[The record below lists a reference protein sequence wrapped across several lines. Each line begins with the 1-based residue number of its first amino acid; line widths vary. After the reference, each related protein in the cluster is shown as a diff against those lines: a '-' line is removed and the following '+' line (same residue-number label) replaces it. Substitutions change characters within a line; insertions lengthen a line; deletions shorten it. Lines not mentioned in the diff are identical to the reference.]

1 MEKVVGLKEKLAYSA
16 GSLGNNFI
24 YSLMATYL
32 IVFYTDFL
40 RIPAFAIT
48 VLFLVA
54 RIWDAVNDP
63 IMGIIVDNTQTRF
76 GKFRPYLLFVPYVMA
91 AFTIL
96 CFVDPG
102 GSLLLKII
110 WAYATY
116 ILWGMSFT
124 AMDIPYWSMTSALTQ
139 NFEERSSIVM
149 FSRTFA
155 SIGYFIT
162 VVVAYPILVNALG
175 GGSGGWIK
183 TAVLLS
189 VMAILLTNLAFLKT
203 RERAKVEKREKQT
216 LGKVILLLKANK
228 PLLILMLSLLA
239 VEISNAIKIIY
250 PAYYIRYNFDS
261 EALIPVFMAIYAVF
275 TVFGSIIMPAVAKRL
290 GKKKTALVG
299 IVVMSLSSL
308 AHFIAGYGS
317 FTAIIVINAF
327 GAAAFGLANIAM
339 MSMLADTVE
348 YGQWKT
354 GIRAE
359 GMVFSTN
366 IFKTKIASALGGALG
381 ALALGIMAYD
391 VDKAITVTMMNG
403 FHAMISLVPAVICIL
418 AVIPIRKYILTEE
431 LYERILKEIGQDS

>member
-1 MEKVVGLKEKLAYSA
+1 
-16 GSLGNNFI
+16 
-24 YSLMATYL
+24 
-32 IVFYTDFL
+32 
-40 RIPAFAIT
+40 
-48 VLFLVA
+48 
-54 RIWDAVNDP
+54 
-63 IMGIIVDNTQTRF
+63 
-76 GKFRPYLLFVPYVMA
+76 
-91 AFTIL
+91 
-96 CFVDPG
+96 
-102 GSLLLKII
+102 
-110 WAYATY
+110 
-116 ILWGMSFT
+116 
-124 AMDIPYWSMTSALTQ
+124 MDIPYWSMTSALTQ

-175 GGSGGWIK
+175 GGNGGWIK
-183 TAVLLS
+183 TAVVLS

-216 LGKVILLLKANK
+216 LGKVFLLLKTNK

-239 VEISNAIKIIY
+239 VEISNAIKVIY
-250 PAYYIRYNFDS
+250 PAYYIKYNFDS

-275 TVFGSIIMPAVAKRL
+275 TVFGSIIMPAVAKKL

-403 FHAMISLVPAVICIL
+403 FHAMISLVPAIICIL

-431 LYERILKEIGQDS
+431 MYERILKEIGQNS